1 MHNGDTARILSGE
14 CSDPGLQCLQFWY
27 HMYGTADTMGLSVY
41 LLEVRW
47 AQGVWTKRNNQ
58 GDKWHKAEID
68 LMTTGPFQVTEA
80 YIVIS
85 LSLCI
90 NNNTVH

>member
-41 LLEVRW
+41 LLEGRW